1 MTREGGR
8 RGPPSLWNMNS
19 VAVFVA
25 DLPMTAGVILSPQS
39 SRSLSEKTPRNVID
53 ALRAPAL
60 PAQPGFGGRFGRGA
74 EPPSEFPSP
83 ILPELALSHAGRGRR
98 LTFRQC
104 FAKNARAAAS
114 SGRSVSAWLP
124 SSTTFA

>member
-1 MTREGGR
+1 MMTREEGR
-8 RGPPSLWNMNS
+8 RGPLPLWNMNS

-25 DLPMTAGVILSPQS
+25 DLPMTAGVILSPQ

-74 EPPSEFPSP
+74 EPPSEFPRP
-83 ILPELALSHAGRGRR
+83 ILPELAA
-98 LTFRQC
+98 
-104 FAKNARAAAS
+104 ARAFLAKH
-114 SGRSVSAWLP
+114 
-124 SSTTFA
+124 